1 MTLLRISNST
11 EQILVAEHDWTE
23 QDMCLIPDVG
33 QEKSCLSFGHQTM
46 PERKKLQ
53 SYEEM
58 SEGQKN
64 QFDEFPLVT
73 FQ

>member
-1 MTLLRISNST
+1 MLNSRPGTGKELSKLGTSNNS
-11 EQILVAEHDWTE
+11 
-23 QDMCLIPDVG
+23 
-33 QEKSCLSFGHQTM
+33 
-46 PERKKLQ
+46 RKKEIAQ
-53 SYEEM
+53 SYEEI